1 MLPRSILPAASAS
14 ARRSWLIYLALL
26 LQVAGGAAAAQ
37 TATVSVRDVGTGAP
51 ISGAMVRVED
61 TAGTVVRAGFTGADG
76 TLQLRVRAGGY
87 QVFIRRAG
95 YFEETLPLQVQGS
108 QASLAVRMRPR
119 PFVLD
124 TVVVLAPGFGD
135 ERGRDAFLRR
145 SLTEDGVFLDPAYLT
160 QRYHSTYL
168 SDLLYGVPDLE
179 VVSPACPV
187 QRSSPRQ
194 RSIMRPRVAGRSQ
207 SPATGCATRLSPRK
221 PVSTRGWGCFTTL
234 LNGRPP
240 EMGSFDAAYGHD
252 EIDFWLRPRDIVGVE
267 IYHVPS
273 QIPRDLRQ
281 YSQPN
286 CGIINYWTRTIW

>member
-1 MLPRSILPAASAS
+1 MFSRATASP
-14 ARRSWLIYLALL
+14 RRSTLIHLALL
-26 LQVAGGAAAAQ
+26 LQLAAGAAAAQ
-37 TATVSVRDVGTGAP
+37 TANVSVSDVRTGAP

-61 TAGTVVRAGFTGADG
+61 ATGAVVRAGFTAVDG
-76 TLQLRVRAGGY
+76 TLRLRVGAGGY
-87 QVFIRRAG
+87 QVFVRRAG
-95 YFEETLPLQVQGS
+95 YFEETLPLQVQGRE
-108 QASLAVRMRPR
+108 ASLAVRMRPR

-124 TVVVLAPGFGD
+124 TVVVMAPGFGD

-168 SDLLYGVPDLE
+168 GDLLHGVPDLE
-179 VVSPACPV
+179 VVSPACPA

-194 RSIMRPRVAGRSQ
+194 RSIMRPRVASRAET
-207 SPATGCATRLSPRK
+207 PATGCATRLSPRK
-221 PVSTRGWGCFTTL
+221 PVSTRGWGCFTIL

-240 EMGSFDAAYGHD
+240 EMGSFDVAYGHN

>member
-1 MLPRSILPAASAS
+1 MLRRSILSRAPASP
-14 ARRSWLIYLALL
+14 RRSTLIHLALL
-26 LQVAGGAAAAQ
+26 LQLAAGAAAAQ
-37 TATVSVRDVGTGAP
+37 TANVSVSDVRTGAP
-51 ISGAMVRVED
+51 IPGAMVRVED
-61 TAGTVVRAGFTGADG
+61 AAGTVVRAGFTGADG
-76 TLQLRVRAGGY
+76 TLRLRIRGGGY

-95 YFEETLPLQVQGS
+95 YFEETLPLQVQGG

-168 SDLLYGVPDLE
+168 GDLLHGVPDLE
-179 VVSPACPV
+179 VVSPACQA
-187 QRSSPRQ
+187 QRASSRQ
-194 RSIMRPRVAGRSQ
+194 TSITRPRVAGRPQ
-207 SPATGCATRLSPRK
+207 SAPAGCASRLSPRK
-221 PVSTRGWGCFTTL
+221 PVSTRGWGCFTIL

-240 EMGSFDAAYGHD
+240 EMGSFDVAYGHN

-267 IYHVPS
+267 IYHVPT

-281 YSQPN
+281 YSEPH